1 MGGLCSA
8 ACLRHTPLSPS
19 HTQQAT
25 RRELQ
30 SPCVSAC
37 QTFTWRQHSQQNSN
51 TLRARHEAGPRR
63 TPRHGSRA
71 GVVSQTS
78 SGARIRPADLPRS
91 SSFQLNTRSAAAPR
105 ACRTVVRGCR
115 ADTAVRDTL
124 WSGHGARG
132 GWSQPPHQETDN
144 ATGPRSTPRAQRNRV
159 NIYLKCIPSTI
170 PMVQKV
176 WFESNIVY

>member
-105 ACRTVVRGCR
+105 ASYRRPRMPGGYGHPRLAVVGSRC
-115 ADTAVRDTL
+115 
-124 WSGHGARG
+124 
-132 GWSQPPHQETDN
+132 
-144 ATGPRSTPRAQRNRV
+144 PRRLEPAPAPGNR
-159 NIYLKCIPSTI
+159 
-170 PMVQKV
+170 
-176 WFESNIVY
+176 